1 MYNMDYR
8 FRLVGTT
15 EFKGVREFTHP
26 TYGNVFT
33 GVSFAGGKKFS
44 VTKSTAL
51 EAAKALDLYR
61 IKNGFKQLNNTYK
74 SAS

>member
-8 FRLVGTT
+8 FRLVGKT
-15 EFKGVREFTHP
+15 EYKSVREFTHSD
-26 TYGNVFT
+26 YGTVFT
-33 GVSFAGGKKFS
+33 GTSNAGGKKFS

-61 IKNGFKQLNNTYK
+61 IKNGFKQLNNLFKQT
-74 SAS
+74 